1 MSSLVKPS
9 LSIFSQMAEKDGVI
23 SIKMHTE
30 DLKNE
35 RKTWTELQECRRGLK
50 VNKNLNIS
58 SIS

>member
-9 LSIFSQMAEKDGVI
+9 LSIFSQMAKKDGVI

-35 RKTWTELQECRRGLK
+35 RKNWTELQECRRGLK